1 MMLSQHKNQDCIKK
15 QISTLGFNQ
24 ICFWHFLACLARASN
39 GRQGGAEKPQ
49 RATWLLLQNQS
60 GVLLQVNLSTT
71 TDHHTLPSLVTLVG
85 LVNPVTLD
93 TPVIPVN
100 TPSLVTLVNFKLVGQ
115 VLGSE

>member
-1 MMLSQHKNQDCIKK
+1 MEDRAAPKSLNGQRGYSCR
-15 QISTLGFNQ
+15 ISDD
-24 ICFWHFLACLARASN
+24 
-39 GRQGGAEKPQ
+39 
-49 RATWLLLQNQS
+49 QS

-71 TDHHTLPSLVTLVG
+71 TDHHTLPSLVILVG
-85 LVNPVTLD
+85 LVNLVTLD